1 MATKHLILKALDW
14 NSPLDIWVV
23 IDGFKFGVGGYIG
36 QGKEWNTCHP
46 AGFLSK
52 KFTSAQQNYRTHEHE
67 ALAVL
72 EALAKWQDKLLG
84 RKFFLVTDNKSLTF
98 FKTQE
103 TLTAQQARRWDFI
116 SRFDYEPI
124 HVPGVLNIVADC
136 LSRYFKNHFPEE
148 VHPEWGY
155 VDIDVWLDPDGDT
168 LPVDRYVEMAANR
181 EIRVSAAT
189 RHTNRL
195 RE

>member
-1 MATKHLILKALDW
+1 MVTKHLILKVLDW

-23 IDGFKFGVGGYIG
+23 IDGSNFGVGGYIG

-52 KFTSAQQNYRTHEHE
+52 KFTSAQQNYWTHEHE

-72 EALAKWQDKLLG
+72 EVLAKWQDKLLG

-103 TLTAQQARRWDFI
+103 TLTARQACWWDFI

-124 HVPGVLNIVADC
+124 HLPGVLNVVVDC
-136 LSRYFKNHFPEE
+136 LSRYFKNNLPDEI
-148 VHPEWGY
+148 HPEWEY
-155 VDIDVWLDPDGDT
+155 IDIDV
-168 LPVDRYVEMAANR
+168 
-181 EIRVSAAT
+181 
-189 RHTNRL
+189 
-195 RE
+195 